1 MSRTLRRFMP
11 VAALCLATLL
21 GGCVVVPERHAYYA
35 PGRFDRDSNRPA
47 NAAIL
52 LSRWT

>member
-35 PGRFDRDSNRPA
+35 PGPVVVGWGWHR
-47 NAAIL
+47 
-52 LSRWT
+52 